1 MLKAQLPI
9 EEKVG
14 YADYVIHNEH
24 SLDETWTAGGGAVE
38 ETKISRNRGKE

>member
-24 SLDETWTAGGGAVE
+24 SLDETRRQVE
-38 ETKISRNRGKE
+38 ALWEKLENLQK